1 MPRKNTTNHQT
12 KKYLDLIQITRGE
25 RVKKTKAIEE
35 PDSGHSGIKVCY
47 VRTEV
52 ALGPASPY
60 NVRKSKKE
68 KTEENQDSSDDEF
81 EYNIS
86 DKDGLKH
93 EKGDPL
99 RGRSLSRHPR

>member
-81 EYNIS
+81 EYNT
-86 DKDGLKH
+86 KNM
-93 EKGDPL
+93 
-99 RGRSLSRHPR
+99 

>member
-1 MPRKNTTNHQT
+1 MVIVGSR
-12 KKYLDLIQITRGE
+12 
-25 RVKKTKAIEE
+25 
-35 PDSGHSGIKVCY
+35 IKVCY